1 VKAKLVDLI
10 ASVQMLMR
18 SMPGVSR
25 RKAGLTWT
33 VPLILVNTLMIVYL
47 LLLG

>member
-1 VKAKLVDLI
+1 LKAKIVDLI

-18 SMPGVSR
+18 SMTPEM
-25 RKAGLTWT
+25 KAGLTEI
-33 VPLILVNTLMIVYL
+33 VPLILVNALMIIYL